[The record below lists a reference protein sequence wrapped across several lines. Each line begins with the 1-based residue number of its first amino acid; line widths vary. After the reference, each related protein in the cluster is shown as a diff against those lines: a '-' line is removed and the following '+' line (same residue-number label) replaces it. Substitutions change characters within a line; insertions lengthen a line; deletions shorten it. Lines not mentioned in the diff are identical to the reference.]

1 MILKIIHLIRMGA
14 CALWLSAASRWELVL
29 SFMTLMMTLDDDF
42 EDDGNDDYYLKVGI
56 NLMWL
61 M

>member
-1 MILKIIHLIRMGA
+1 MGA